1 VAALHDDAYRQD
13 GATNLTTWL
22 RRIAGASR
30 TEANRLIRLANL
42 LKRLDRFAEI
52 YFAELVSTAHLE
64 ALADVATER
73 RQTTFDK
80 YGGQLVES
88 ALKLG
93 AEDFS
98 EVCAYWA
105 EQADEHTAAPQSG

>member
-1 VAALHDDAYRQD
+1 MNPPATLHDDAYRQD

-73 RQTTFDK
+73 WQNPIRSTRQSNAMRPCP
-80 YGGQLVES
+80 VMS
-88 ALKLG
+88 PP
-93 AEDFS
+93 S
-98 EVCAYWA
+98 
-105 EQADEHTAAPQSG
+105 SGDSFT